1 MATTTTTTTT
11 GDDAR
16 STMRAEEITLMTICS
31 KNSSNRAL
39 IEFLIPCHYR
49 QDVADAQNFLIH
61 KVALHWTRR
70 ELPKILTEEL
80 CDFVETVT

>member
-1 MATTTTTTTT
+1 
-11 GDDAR
+11 
-16 STMRAEEITLMTICS
+16 MTICS

-80 CDFVETVT
+80 GDFVETVT